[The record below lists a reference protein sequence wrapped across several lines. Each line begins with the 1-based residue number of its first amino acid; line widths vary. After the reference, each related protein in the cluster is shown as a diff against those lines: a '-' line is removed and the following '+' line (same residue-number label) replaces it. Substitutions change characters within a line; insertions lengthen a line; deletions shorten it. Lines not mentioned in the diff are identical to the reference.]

1 MQIDKKL
8 LRRLFLLAAGCLVF
22 AWILLDTEQAS
33 SAAKSLWNL
42 ISPFVAGAV
51 IAFVF
56 NVPMRAIERQLD
68 GIHKEGLRR
77 ALSIVLTI
85 AALAL
90 VIMFVVEM
98 LAPQI
103 QVTVAALT
111 ERIPTFIEQTSAK
124 LMQLMDDNP
133 DMKAW
138 IMEVADLESLEW
150 TKILKDSMSF
160 LGNQMSTVMGSAV
173 NVIGSVT
180 SGIVN
185 LVVSIAFAIYCLARK
200 EILARQGR
208 RILYSLI
215 PEKTGDEIIRILRL
229 TNSTFSNFISGQC
242 LEACILGGLF
252 AVTMAIFRMPYI
264 PLVSVI
270 IAVTALVPVVGAFVG
285 CVLGAFF
292 ILVDNPLQALTFV
305 AMFLILQQ
313 LENNLIYPRVV
324 GTSIGL
330 PGMWVLV
337 AVTIGGELMG
347 VFGMLLMIPL
357 ASVLYTLAREFTDK
371 RLAQRNIPEEKL
383 QDHPPELQS
392 RFKQNRERKKR
403 RRLQKMKEQF
413 LKNQKEKE
421 DQSIIREG
429 QSPSRI
435 LFYLFDNPDFQNAV
449 DLLQMLYNIRRGVT
463 VKIQHGVGVFAP
475 ALVHQTVNVDVFACN
490 GGGEPTQR
498 VGNVPVQQGDAP
510 LGAADAHVAVGIV
523 DGISDVAVF

>member
-68 GIHKEGLRR
+68 GIHKQGLRR
-77 ALSIVLTI
+77 VLSIVLTI

-215 PEKTGDEIIRILRL
+215 PEKTGR
-229 TNSTFSNFISGQC
+229 
-242 LEACILGGLF
+242 
-252 AVTMAIFRMPYI
+252 
-264 PLVSVI
+264 
-270 IAVTALVPVVGAFVG
+270 
-285 CVLGAFF
+285 
-292 ILVDNPLQALTFV
+292 
-305 AMFLILQQ
+305 
-313 LENNLIYPRVV
+313 
-324 GTSIGL
+324 
-330 PGMWVLV
+330 
-337 AVTIGGELMG
+337 
-347 VFGMLLMIPL
+347 
-357 ASVLYTLAREFTDK
+357 
-371 RLAQRNIPEEKL
+371 
-383 QDHPPELQS
+383 
-392 RFKQNRERKKR
+392 
-403 RRLQKMKEQF
+403 
-413 LKNQKEKE
+413 
-421 DQSIIREG
+421 
-429 QSPSRI
+429 
-435 LFYLFDNPDFQNAV
+435 
-449 DLLQMLYNIRRGVT
+449 
-463 VKIQHGVGVFAP
+463 
-475 ALVHQTVNVDVFACN
+475 
-490 GGGEPTQR
+490 
-498 VGNVPVQQGDAP
+498 
-510 LGAADAHVAVGIV
+510 
-523 DGISDVAVF
+523 

>member
-22 AWILLDTEQAS
+22 AWILLDTPQAS
-33 SAAKSLWNL
+33 NAAKSVWNL

-68 GIHKEGLRR
+68 GIHKQGLRR
-77 ALSIVLTI
+77 VLSIVLTI

-138 IMEVADLESLEW
+138 IMEAADLESLEW
-150 TKILKDSMSF
+150 TKILKDSMGF

-208 RILYSLI
+208 RILYSIL
-215 PEKTGDEIIRILRL
+215 PEKTGDEIIRIMRL

-242 LEACILGGLF
+242 LEACILGCLF

-270 IAVTALVPVVGAFVG
+270 IAVTALVPVV
-285 CVLGAFF
+285 GAFF

-421 DQSIIREG
+421 DQ
-429 QSPSRI
+429 
-435 LFYLFDNPDFQNAV
+435 
-449 DLLQMLYNIRRGVT
+449 
-463 VKIQHGVGVFAP
+463 
-475 ALVHQTVNVDVFACN
+475 
-490 GGGEPTQR
+490 
-498 VGNVPVQQGDAP
+498 
-510 LGAADAHVAVGIV
+510 
-523 DGISDVAVF
+523 